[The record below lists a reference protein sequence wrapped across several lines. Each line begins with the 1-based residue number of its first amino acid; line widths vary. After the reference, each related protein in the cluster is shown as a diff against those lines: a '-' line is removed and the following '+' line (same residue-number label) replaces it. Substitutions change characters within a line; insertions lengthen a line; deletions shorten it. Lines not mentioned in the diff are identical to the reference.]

1 MYTEE
6 ERQCME
12 RDILKKLDER
22 FEKLQKAI
30 RSYDDGMNA
39 VDVKEVL
46 SPACG
51 YCTTKLGRFYKDVCS
66 EFQTYVKYDL
76 MGIKSCGFPTPEIK
90 FENDEILF
98 VSWKKFKKQLRQEG
112 IYKMR
117 LSFYMGVVYWLNY
130 TLKGFNPS
138 FRIADKDINKN
149 TDEELKN
156 KLVEE
161 IKKLFKEISVR
172 KTTYLCHLYL
182 KTNCENLVPGDIRFE
197 ETTDDMAGK
206 YFDFG
211 SPEGDGILG
220 VGKTPKIAKANA
232 IEFLKE
238 KIAMRK
244 TELKRGQDAIYALEY
259 ILKDIEK
266 STF

>member
-6 ERQCME
+6 ERQRIE
-12 RDILKKLDER
+12 QDILKKLNER

-30 RSYDDGMNA
+30 RSYDDGMSA
-39 VDVKEVL
+39 VDVKEVI

-51 YCTTKLGRFYKDVCS
+51 FYTTKLGRLYKDVRF
-66 EFQTYVKYDL
+66 EFQTYATHNL
-76 MGIKSCGFPTPEIK
+76 METKPHDFLSLEK
-90 FENDEILF
+90 EFEDDETLF
-98 VSWKKFKKQLRQEG
+98 NSWKKFRRHLRQEG
-112 IYKMR
+112 IYRMR
-117 LSFYMGVVYWLNY
+117 LSFYMGITYWLNY
-130 TLKGFNPS
+130 TLKEFSPS
-138 FRIADKDINKN
+138 FGINDKSLNKN

-156 KLVEE
+156 KLIEE
-161 IKKLFKEISVR
+161 VKKLFKEGKERETIW
-172 KTTYLCHLYL
+172 LCHLYL
-182 KTNCENLVPGDIRFE
+182 KTKCENLVPGDIRFE

-211 SPEGDGILG
+211 SPKGDGILG
-220 VGKTPKIAKANA
+220 VGKTPEIAKANA

-238 KIAMRK
+238 KIAMGK

>member
-6 ERQCME
+6 ERQRME
-12 RDILKKLDER
+12 QDILKKLDER

-30 RSYDDGMNA
+30 RSYDDGMGA
-39 VDVKEVL
+39 VDVKEIL

-51 YCTTKLGRFYKDVCS
+51 YYTTKLGRFYKDVCS
-66 EFQTYVKYDL
+66 EFQSYVKYDL
-76 MGIKSCGFPTPEIK
+76 MGIKSCGFSTPEIN

-98 VSWKKFKKQLRQEG
+98 ASWKKFKKHLRQEG
-112 IYKMR
+112 IYRMR
-117 LSFYMGVVYWLNY
+117 LSFYMGVVYWLNH
-130 TLKGFNPS
+130 TLKEFNPF
-138 FRIADKDINKN
+138 FRNFDKDLNKS
-149 TDEELKN
+149 DEELKN
-156 KLVEE
+156 ELIEE
-161 IKKLFKEISVR
+161 VKKLFKEISEH
-172 KTTYLCHLYL
+172 KTTWLCHLYL
-182 KTNCENLVPGDIRFE
+182 RTKCENLVPGDIRFE

-220 VGKTPKIAKANA
+220 VGKTPEIAKANA

-238 KIAMRK
+238 KIEMRK

-259 ILKDIEK
+259 ILKDVEK

>member
-6 ERQCME
+6 ERQRME
-12 RDILKKLDER
+12 QDILKKLDER
-22 FEKLQKAI
+22 FEKLQKAF
-30 RSYDDGMNA
+30 RSYDDGMGA
-39 VDVKEVL
+39 VDVKEII
-46 SPACG
+46 SPAYG
-51 YCTTKLGRFYKDVCS
+51 FYTTKLGRLYKDVRS
-66 EFQTYVKYDL
+66 EFQSYIKYDI
-76 MGIKSCGFPTPEIK
+76 MGIKSCDFSTLEVNFGK
-90 FENDEILF
+90 DEDLF
-98 VSWKKFKKQLRQEG
+98 NSWEKFKKHLRQEG

-130 TLKGFNPS
+130 TLKELNPS

-220 VGKTPKIAKANA
+220 VGKTPEIAKANA

-244 TELKRGQDAIYALEY
+244 TELKRDQDAIYALEY